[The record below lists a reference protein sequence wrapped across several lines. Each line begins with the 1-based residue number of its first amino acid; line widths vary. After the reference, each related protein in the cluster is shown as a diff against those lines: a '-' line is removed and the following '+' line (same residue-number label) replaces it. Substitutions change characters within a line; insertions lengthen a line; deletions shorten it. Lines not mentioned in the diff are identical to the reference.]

1 VVLFLVFFSFG
12 LFPEFFT
19 HGNENRRLVLEGLK
33 SLVYTG

>member
-1 VVLFLVFFSFG
+1 VVLFLVFSLC

-19 HGNENRRLVLEGLK
+19 HRNENRRLVLEGLK